1 MNITEPFVLKDDV
14 LLIPCA
20 ELNADLRERISFDE
34 GDFTLSR
41 RQGRAPSQII
51 DGETAALL
59 ALFREPRTIVAAV
72 IENSRELGKSAEA
85 RLDEMLP
92 HFGVFLQ
99 NRVLVPVGSED
110 EKEIRPFFEPGD
122 RIAGWEIVRC
132 VSLIEDSEIYQL
144 TNGNESGSESAAL
157 KISRQALPFEYSVFG
172 NEAAMLRH
180 VDGGIAPR
188 LLDSGTHEERPY
200 LIIDWIPGVES
211 SVAAAQRRHDRVALI
226 DMCASI
232 AGAYATLHA
241 RGVLH
246 SDVHPRNVLVDDDGR
261 VTLLDYGLARL
272 SSEPPRT
279 ARGGMYYFFEPEF
292 LSGQRE
298 GRILPSSP
306 EGEQYAL
313 AALLYLLISGN
324 HYLEFRYDREEMSR
338 QAENDPALPFSK
350 RGIPPWPD
358 VEEVLLR
365 ALEKDPARRFGSMAE
380 MSALLAKARDEAM
393 SNALATPLDDAASE
407 FAEAT
412 IGSFRR
418 DGAMFASRFPIPP
431 TASVNYGCAG
441 AAVGLLHI
449 ARTRSDAAL
458 LALAAV
464 WESRAQ
470 VLIGSDDAYYNPQ
483 IELTREI
490 VGDVTP
496 YHTEAGIHAA
506 GAMVAEAMGD
516 VATQRR
522 YVEGFLHASRR
533 PCAQLD
539 LTLGRSG
546 SLLAASMLLR
556 IDDGQTSPALRAFG
570 SETMNGIWS
579 ELDAHPSLNA
589 SHGQTYLGMAHGWTG
604 YLYAALRWC
613 FASGDQLPI
622 SLVRRLQELKQL
634 KIRKGRGSYW
644 LRLVESPPYDFM
656 LGWCNGS
663 AGQVF
668 LWTLAH
674 RILDDP
680 ECLELAEQSA
690 WHTWSEPRAT
700 ADLCCG
706 SAGRAYALLNLYRH
720 TGATEWLSR
729 ARQLANHAASSAAT
743 TAMRPNTLWKGELGT
758 AVLIADLGSPESAA
772 MPFFE

>member
-20 ELNADLRERISFDE
+20 DLSADLRDRISFDE

-72 IENSRELGKSAEA
+72 IENSRDLGRSAEA

-92 HFGVFLQ
+92 HLGVFLQ

-110 EKEIRPFFEPGD
+110 EKAIRPSFEQGD
-122 RIAGWEIVRC
+122 HLAGWEIVRC
-132 VSLIEDSEIYQL
+132 VSLIEDSEIYQM
-144 TNGNESGSESAAL
+144 TDGTEWAAL
-157 KISRQALPFEYSVFG
+157 KIARMPVPFESSVFG
-172 NEAAMLRH
+172 NEADVLRH
-180 VDGGIAPR
+180 LDGGIAPR
-188 LLDSGTHEERPY
+188 LLASGTHEERPY
-200 LIIDWIPGVES
+200 LIIEWIAGVEA
-211 SVAAAQRRHDRVALI
+211 SVAASQRRHDRVAVI

-232 AGAYATLHA
+232 AGAYTTLHE

-261 VTLLDYGLARL
+261 VTLLDFGLARII
-272 SSEPPRT
+272 SRPPRT
-279 ARGGMYYFFEPEF
+279 GRGGMYYFFEPEF
-292 LSGQRE
+292 LAAQRE
-298 GRILPSSP
+298 GKMAPSSP
-306 EGEQYAL
+306 AGEQYAL
-313 AALLYLLISGN
+313 AALLYLLVSGN
-324 HYLEFRYDREEMSR
+324 HYLEFRYDREEMAR
-338 QAENDPALPFSK
+338 QAEADPPLPFSK

-358 VEEVLLR
+358 VEQILMR
-365 ALEKDPARRFGSMAE
+365 ALEKDPVRRFGSIAE
-380 MSALLAKARDEAM
+380 MAALLAKARDEAVRD
-393 SNALATPLDDAASE
+393 ALATPLDDAANA

-412 IGSFRR
+412 VQSLSRG
-418 DGAMFASRFPIPP
+418 GTAFAARYPTAP

-441 AAVGLLHI
+441 AALGVLHI
-449 ARTRSDAAL
+449 GRTRSDPAL
-458 LALAAV
+458 LALADV
-464 WESRAQ
+464 WKSRAL
-470 VLIGSDDAYYNPQ
+470 VLIGSDDAYYNPA

-490 VGDVTP
+490 VGDITP
-496 YHTEAGIHAA
+496 YHTEAGIHAVA
-506 GAMVAEAMGD
+506 AMVAEAMGD
-516 VATQRR
+516 VGTQRR
-522 YVEGFLHASRR
+522 CVEGFLWASRR

-546 SLLAASMLLR
+546 SLLAASMLLA
-556 IDDGQTSPALRAFG
+556 IHEAHDAAALRAFG
-570 SETMNGIWS
+570 RETMTQIWS
-579 ELDAHPSLNA
+579 ELDARPALPSSPPN
-589 SHGQTYLGMAHGWTG
+589 TYLGMAHGWTG

-613 FASGDQLPI
+613 AASGDELPA
-622 SLVRRLQELKQL
+622 SLVARLEELKQL
-634 KIRKGRGSYW
+634 KMRKGRGVYW
-644 LRLVESPPYDFM
+644 RRLADSAPYDVM
-656 LGWCNGS
+656 SGWCNGS

-674 RILDDP
+674 RVLGDD
-680 ECLELAEQSA
+680 ECLDLAEQCA
-690 WHTWSEPRAT
+690 LHTWGEPRAT

-729 ARQLANHAASSAAT
+729 ARQLANHAASTAT
-743 TAMRPNTLWKGELGT
+743 ATAMRPNALWKGELGT
-758 AVLIADLGSPESAA
+758 AVLIADLASPENAA